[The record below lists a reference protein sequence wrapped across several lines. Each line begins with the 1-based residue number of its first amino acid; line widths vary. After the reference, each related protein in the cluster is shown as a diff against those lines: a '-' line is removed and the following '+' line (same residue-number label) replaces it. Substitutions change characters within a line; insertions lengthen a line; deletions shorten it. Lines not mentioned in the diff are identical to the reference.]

1 MSTRKEREKAE
12 EAERKAAEK
21 AAKKAELAAKRAAR
35 DAEKA
40 AKKEE
45 QQCAADAE
53 ADNDDKGKQEA
64 EEDPDAWTEDEEV
77 ALVGA
82 LREFPK
88 GSHPSEKERWEA
100 ISEVEG
106 LERRDALACVG
117 HYKVLLARVRAAK
130 EAAAG
135 KEVTMDNV
143 IKRGPPKKKPQ
154 LEKKRALEEAARK
167 KKEAAE
173 AKLAEERR
181 LANGGR
187 LTADE
192 LGFFIRSGPDANRRA
207 NSNMDI
213 QITNVQLYGGRQ
225 ELLTDAVL
233 KLVHGTKY
241 GLVGRNGTG
250 KSTLLHAIADRL
262 IPIPEHLHIIHVE
275 QEASPSDKSALQTV
289 LDTDEERNYL
299 LKLEQK
305 LLDEELDS
313 WQGIDLNEVYERLDE
328 IGSDEA
334 IARAGGIL
342 GGLGFDA
349 AMQNKATKEF
359 SGGWRMRISLAQAL
373 FMTPD
378 LLLLDEPTN
387 HLDVHAL
394 TWLEEFLQRWEK
406 TVVIVSH
413 DRGFLNDTT
422 TATMFLHHKKLR
434 YYGGNYD
441 TFVKVR
447 AEHRANEEATRANQQ
462 QREGHL
468 KNFIA
473 KFGQGHKKMVK
484 QAQCRMKMLA
494 KLQEEKVDVDFDD
507 PYLRLN
513 FPSATPLPPPCISV
527 MNAAFGY
534 EGYDTLY
541 EGLDF
546 GLDMDSRV
554 AIVGPNGAGKSTF
567 LKLLE
572 GDILPTQGWVNR
584 HTKLR
589 LARFSQHHLE
599 SMNLEEDCVAHMK
612 SLDSEMPIETARAYL
627 GRFGLS
633 GELATKP
640 VKFLSGG
647 QKSRLAFAELAWRQ
661 PHIML
666 LDEPTNHLDLET
678 IEALAMALN
687 NFDGGVVLVSHD
699 ERLISLVVDEIWQ
712 VKKGDMT
719 KDPPEPGHVKV
730 FNGSFEEYKA
740 MLRRE
745 FEGGSLLSNQKKK
758 ERAEREAKEK
768 RNAAKDT
775 GASSK
780 TAPAAPRTPQ
790 ATGTITLERPREPRN
805 SAGSSAEK
813 REVLPPPGMTALG
826 GKREDG
832 DAGGG
837 YVPPH
842 QRAAVNGGGGGGG
855 GGGGYVPP
863 HLRRQRPE
871 DVPDAWDDD

>member
-1 MSTRKEREKAE
+1 MGLTRKEREKE
-12 EAERKAAEK
+12 EENERKAAEK

-40 AKKEE
+40 AK
-45 QQCAADAE
+45 AASAASAAAGADADK
-53 ADNDDKGKQEA
+53 ADDAPGADADDAHAGG
-64 EEDPDAWTEDEEV
+64 WTADESE
-77 ALVGA
+77 ALVRGIRA
-82 LREFPK
+82 NPR
-88 GSHPSEKERWEA
+88 GSHATEQARWEA
-100 ISEVEG
+100 ISGATEG
-106 LERRDALACVG
+106 LDAHRDALACVA
-117 HYKVLLARVRAAK
+117 HYKSLLGKLRA
-130 EAAAG
+130 
-135 KEVTMDNV
+135 
-143 IKRGPPKKKPQ
+143 IKSIKKVGPA
-154 LEKKRALEEAARK
+154 KKRENLAKKREAEELQRQKKAAQ
-167 KKEAAE
+167 E
-173 AKLAEERR
+173 AKLAEARR

-187 LTADE
+187 LDAEE

-207 NSNMDI
+207 NANMDI
-213 QITNVQLYGGRQ
+213 QIGGIQLYGGKQ
-225 ELLTDAVL
+225 ELLTDATL

-250 KSTLLHAIADRL
+250 KSTLLHAISDRVV
-262 IPIPEHLHIIHVE
+262 PMPDHLHIIHVE
-275 QEASPSDKSALQTV
+275 QEAAPSHKSALQTV
-289 LDTDEERNYL
+289 LETDQERLYL
-299 LKLEQK
+299 LEVEKILLETEK
-305 LLDEELDS
+305 DTHE
-313 WQGIDLNEVYERLDE
+313 GIDLNEVYERLDE

-334 IARAGGIL
+334 TARAGSIL

-349 AMQNKATKEF
+349 AAQAKATREF

-422 TATMFLHHKKLR
+422 TATMFLHNKRLR

-447 AEHRANEEATRANQQ
+447 AEHRANEEARSANQA

-468 KNFIA
+468 KNFIQ

-534 EGYDTLY
+534 EGYETLY

-572 GDILPTQGWVNR
+572 GDILPTKGWVNR

-599 SMNLEEDCVAHMK
+599 SMDLEEDCVAHMK
-612 SLDSEMPIETARAYL
+612 TLDSEMPLETARAYL

-687 NFDGGVVLVSHD
+687 NFEGGVVLVSHD

-719 KDPPEPGHVKV
+719 KDPPEPGYVRV
-730 FNGSFEEYKA
+730 FNGSFEEYKEK
-740 MLRRE
+740 LRKE
-745 FEGGSLLSNQKKK
+745 FEGGSLLTNKKK
-758 ERAEREAKEK
+758 AERREREAKE
-768 RNAAKDT
+768 AKERANKKAGGGG
-775 GASSK
+775 GAE
-780 TAPAAPRTPQ
+780 TAAAPSNPKPKP
-790 ATGTITLERPREPRN
+790 TGVVTLERRASVDENADAHAAR
-805 SAGSSAEK
+805 K
-813 REVLPPPGMTALG
+813 RVVEGNFEGMTALS
-826 GKREDG
+826 KL
-832 DAGGG
+832 AGA
-837 YVPPH
+837 PSLMTN
-842 QRAAVNGGGGGGG
+842 AS
-855 GGGGYVPP
+855 GGYVPP
-863 HLRRQRPE
+863 HLRNKAPPE
-871 DVPDAWDDD
+871 TVKDAWDDD

>member
-1 MSTRKEREKAE
+1 
-12 EAERKAAEK
+12 
-21 AAKKAELAAKRAAR
+21 
-35 DAEKA
+35 
-40 AKKEE
+40 
-45 QQCAADAE
+45 
-53 ADNDDKGKQEA
+53 
-64 EEDPDAWTEDEEV
+64 
-77 ALVGA
+77 
-82 LREFPK
+82 
-88 GSHPSEKERWEA
+88 
-100 ISEVEG
+100 
-106 LERRDALACVG
+106 
-117 HYKVLLARVRAAK
+117 
-130 EAAAG
+130 
-135 KEVTMDNV
+135 
-143 IKRGPPKKKPQ
+143 
-154 LEKKRALEEAARK
+154 
-167 KKEAAE
+167 
-173 AKLAEERR
+173 
-181 LANGGR
+181 
-187 LTADE
+187 
-192 LGFFIRSGPDANRRA
+192 
-207 NSNMDI
+207 
-213 QITNVQLYGGRQ
+213 
-225 ELLTDAVL
+225 
-233 KLVHGTKY
+233 
-241 GLVGRNGTG
+241 
-250 KSTLLHAIADRL
+250 
-262 IPIPEHLHIIHVE
+262 
-275 QEASPSDKSALQTV
+275 
-289 LDTDEERNYL
+289 
-299 LKLEQK
+299 
-305 LLDEELDS
+305 
-313 WQGIDLNEVYERLDE
+313 LNEVYDRLDE

-334 IARAGGIL
+334 VARAGAIL

-349 AMQNKATKEF
+349 ADQNKATKEF
-359 SGGWRMRISLAQAL
+359 SRGWRMRISLAQAL

-422 TATMFLHHKKLR
+422 TATMFLHNKRLR

-447 AEHRANEEATRANQQ
+447 SEHRANEEATRANQQ

-468 KNFIA
+468 KNFIQ

-527 MNAAFGY
+527 MNVSFGY
-534 EGYDTLY
+534 EGYQTLY

-572 GDILPTQGWVNR
+572 GDILPTKGWCNR

-599 SMNLEEDCVAHMK
+599 SMDLEQDCVAHMK
-612 SLDSEMPIETARAYL
+612 SLDAEMPLETARAYL

-647 QKSRLAFAELAWRQ
+647 QKSRLAFAELAWKQ

-687 NFDGGVVLVSHD
+687 NFEGGVVLVSHD

-712 VKKGDMT
+712 VKKGDMLAT
-719 KDPPEPGHVKV
+719 PPQPGYVRV
-730 FNGSFEEYKA
+730 FNGSFEEYKEK
-740 MLRRE
+740 LRKE
-745 FEGGSLLSNQKKK
+745 FEGGSLLTNKKK
-758 ERAEREAKEK
+758 REKAEKEARERAERRAKPAAETEK
-768 RNAAKDT
+768 KAPAP
-775 GASSK
+775 SK
-780 TAPAAPRTPQ
+780 PAGVVTLERRGGDAPAARV
-790 ATGTITLERPREPRN
+790 
-805 SAGSSAEK
+805 AESPTK
-813 REVLPPPGMTALG
+813 GMTGSA
-826 GKREDG
+826 
-832 DAGGG
+832 
-837 YVPPH
+837 
-842 QRAAVNGGGGGGG
+842 
-855 GGGGYVPP
+855 GGYVPP
-863 HLRRQRPE
+863 HLRTVAPPE
-871 DVPDAWDDD
+871 GVKDAWDD